1 MDLYNSGNSFFI
13 GGILTAVIISFPIIL
28 NFIWNKIA
36 ARNEQPLETITNKR
50 KTPSVENADQDESGI
65 PLSVNYHFTRK

>member
-1 MDLYNSGNSFFI
+1 MIGNEI
-13 GGILTAVIISFPIIL
+13 ITAVNIPPM
-28 NFIWNKIA
+28 K
-36 ARNEQPLETITNKR
+36 NELPLETITNKR